1 MKKIIL
7 IDGNALVHRAFHA
20 LPPLTSPKGVVTNA
34 VFGFSSILIKIIKEM
49 KPDYIA
55 AAFDLAGPTFRH
67 EEFADYKIHRVKAP
81 QELYDQI
88 PLVKK
93 TLSAFGVPVYEKQS
107 FEADDLI
114 GSLAE
119 KSRHQKDLQVI
130 IATGDLDTLQLVK
143 DDKVVVFTL
152 RKGVSDTVVYDQK
165 AVMERYDLEPEQLS
179 DYRGLKGDP
188 SDNIPGV
195 PGIGEKTASALIKE
209 FGSLENLYQE
219 LEKSKDKEVKGVPSK
234 LKEKLLGNKKQA
246 FFSKQLSVII
256 TNLDVDFSLAKSD
269 WRKNLKLDEIER
281 IFRDL
286 GFASLLRRL
295 PEIGLGSQRSINFD
309 QPVIA
314 SKEMDQPEEE
324 YQPGDK
330 EIYLAP
336 GRPPQSL
343 TDKLSD
349 EDLIVIGHDL
359 KNSLKPLI
367 SAGEEIKAKIFDTK
381 IAAYLL
387 NPEQRSYDYEE
398 VYYSEF
404 RKTLSALAEKKTFE
418 LHRLKTKLWQKM
430 NRDRTAE
437 VFEKIEMPLV
447 KILAEM
453 ELNGIKIDGK
463 EISVLEKSVAD
474 ELRKVEK
481 KIFKLA
487 GREFN
492 INSPQQLGDVLF
504 NKLKLKGK
512 VRKTGGGALSTAA
525 GELEKL
531 REEHG
536 IIDPILD
543 YRELQKLKTTYI
555 DPFPSLIG
563 QDGRIRT
570 TYNQTGAATGRLSSQ
585 DPNLQNIPIR
595 TELGRQFRRSFV
607 AEDGYQLVS
616 FDYSQLELRIVAK
629 VAGDK
634 KMIDTFKRGEDIHA
648 TTAAEVFEVRPEG
661 VTKEMRRQAKV
672 LNFGIIYGMGS
683 LAFARAAGV
692 SRDRARE
699 FMDKYFNKFSGVAR
713 YMEEMKKTAHYQ
725 GYVESYFGRRR
736 PLLDI
741 NSSMPQLRAQ
751 SERIAINHPVQATAA
766 DLMKLAMIGV
776 HNYIHKELKV
786 GQDVRMLLQI
796 HDELVFEI
804 KKDKVKKVCPEIKK
818 IMEEVSELDVP
829 IVVEVKVG
837 SNWANVEEFKIW

>member
-1 MKKIIL
+1 MRKLIV

-20 LPPLTSPKGVVTNA
+20 LPPLTSPKGLVTNA

-49 KPDYIA
+49 KPDFIA

-67 EEFADYKIHRVKAP
+67 EEFAEYKIHRVKAP
-81 QELYDQI
+81 KELYDQI
-88 PLVKK
+88 PLVKEM
-93 TLSAFGVPVYEKQS
+93 LAAFGVPVYEKQG

-119 KSRHQKDLQVI
+119 KSRRQKDLQVI
-130 IATGDLDTLQLVK
+130 IATGDLDTLQLVE

-152 RKGVSDTVVYDQK
+152 RKGVSDTVVYDEK
-165 AVMERYDLEPEQLS
+165 AVLERYGLKPSQLS

-195 PGIGEKTASALIKE
+195 PGIGEKTAASVIKE

-219 LEKSKDKEVKGVPSK
+219 LEKNKDKEIKSVSEK
-234 LKEKLLGNKKQA
+234 LKEKLLENKKQA
-246 FFSKQLSVII
+246 FFSKQLSVIV
-256 TNLDVDFSLAKSD
+256 TDLDVDFSLAKSD

-295 PEIGLGSQRSINFD
+295 PEIGLTSQGSISFD
-309 QPVIA
+309 EPVIA
-314 SKEMDQPEEE
+314 SKEIDRSEEE
-324 YQPGDK
+324 YRPGDK

-336 GRPPQSL
+336 GQPAQSL
-343 TDKLSD
+343 ADKLSD
-349 EDLIVIGHDL
+349 EDLIIIGHDI
-359 KNSLKPLI
+359 KSSLKPLV
-367 SAGEEIKAKIFDTK
+367 STGKEIKAKIFDTK

-387 NPEQRSYDYEE
+387 SPEQRSYSYEE
-398 VYYSEF
+398 IYYSEF
-404 RKTLSALAEKKTFE
+404 RKTPSIMAEKKIAE
-418 LHRLKTKLWQKM
+418 LHRLKTRLWQKM
-430 NRDRTAE
+430 SQDRTAE
-437 VFEKIEMPLV
+437 IFEKIEMPLV

-453 ELNGIKIDGK
+453 ESNGIKVNK
-463 EISVLEKSVAD
+463 KAISTLEKSVAA
-474 ELRKVEK
+474 ELKKIEK

-487 GREFN
+487 AREFN
-492 INSPQQLGDVLF
+492 INSPRQLGDVLF
-504 NKLKLKGK
+504 NKLKLKGR

-531 REEHG
+531 REEHE

-555 DPFPSLIG
+555 DPFPSLIDS
-563 QDGRIRT
+563 DGRIRT

-595 TELGRQFRRSFV
+595 TELGQEFRRSFV
-607 AEDGYQLVS
+607 AENGYQLAS

-629 VAGDK
+629 VADDR

-648 TTAAEVFEVRPEG
+648 TTAAEVFEVKLEE

-713 YMEEMKKTAHYQ
+713 YMEEMKKTGHNQ
-725 GYVESYFGRRR
+725 GYAESYFGRRR

-751 SERIAINHPVQATAA
+751 SERIAINHPIQATAA

-776 HNYIHKELKV
+776 HNYIHKELRA
-786 GQDVRMLLQI
+786 GQGARMLLQI

-804 KKDKVKKVCPEIKK
+804 KESEIKKTCPEIKK
-818 IMEEVSELDVP
+818 IMEEVGELDVP
-829 IVVEVKVG
+829 IMVEVKTG
-837 SNWANVEEFKIW
+837 SNWAGLEKI